1 MEKYYCADCGAP
13 ISAWQYRC
21 NLCRAKYQTQQDY
34 EQRFV
39 HDPGRDNEYINKRKE
54 RRKMI
59 EDAEN
64 NTPIRKYTEEDY
76 INMILRRANYGK
88 E

>member
-1 MEKYYCADCGAP
+1 MKKYYCADCGNQ

-21 NLCRAKYQTQQDY
+21 NSCRAKYENVQGY
-34 EQRFV
+34 GYSFP
-39 HDPGRDNEYINKRKE
+39 HDPGKDKEYNKRRKE
-54 RRKMI
+54 HRKMI
-59 EDAEN
+59 EAAEN
-64 NTPIRKYTEEDY
+64 NTPIRIYTEEDY